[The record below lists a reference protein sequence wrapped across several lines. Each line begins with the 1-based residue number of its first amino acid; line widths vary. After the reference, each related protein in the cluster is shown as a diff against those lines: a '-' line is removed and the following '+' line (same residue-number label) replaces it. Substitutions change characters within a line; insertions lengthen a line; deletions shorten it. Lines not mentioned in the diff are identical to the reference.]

1 MKRIINL
8 SLIAIFTLCLWTV
21 AKAQYG
27 VVRLSNGITVVV
39 KTQITPS
46 ESKKS
51 LGNIYSS
58 NSGNVIHRILTD
70 RENKIYFGYDLSLEK
85 MEDGKRFK
93 VSINPLSKIPDALL
107 KNTANFANQS
117 MKKAE
122 SAYLKQSGVSVGR
135 NRTSQAEGFYSP
147 DFSGFSEKSLPG
159 YPEDF
164 FVNDGDTISL
174 DILENSRTNSK
185 ITDVITIS
193 SKPQGFQYYSDDD
206 KPVRDFSINDVY
218 LRLEK
223 PDIYINEKKYETRST
238 VAGNIN
244 WIYINGKGRFIFSFK
259 PHAGYNFQKI
269 GVIKNNELTFNYN
282 GENYKFVSKS
292 PILGQGG
299 NWNLWVMHDP
309 EYQPNFSTSDENP
322 FAFGAAGKVEYLFER
337 E

>member
-1 MKRIINL
+1 MKRIIKL
-8 SLIAIFTLCLWTV
+8 LLIAILTLCFWTV
-21 AKAQYG
+21 TKAQYG

-85 MEDGKRFK
+85 AEDGKFR
-93 VSINPLSKIPDALL
+93 VSIKPLSKTPDALM
-107 KNTANFANQS
+107 NNSRYFSNQS
-117 MKKAE
+117 MGRAK
-122 SAYLKQSGVSVGR
+122 SAASQVSRVSVGR
-135 NRTSQAEGFYSP
+135 GRSGQGVRFNNP
-147 DFSGFSEKSLPG
+147 DYSGFTEESLPN

-164 FVNDGDTISL
+164 VVSDGDTISL
-174 DILENSRTNSK
+174 DILENPKTNTK

-193 SKPQGFQYYSDDD
+193 SKSQNFQYFSGDD
-206 KPVRDFSINDVY
+206 KPIRDFSINDVY
-218 LRLEK
+218 LRLEN
-223 PDIYINEKKYETRST
+223 PDVYVNDKKYETRST

-244 WIYINGKGRFIFSFK
+244 WIYIDGKGRFIFSFK

-269 GVIKNNELTFNYN
+269 GTIKNNELTFNYN
-282 GENYKFVSKS
+282 GDKYKFISRS

-299 NWNLWVMHDP
+299 NWNLWIMHDP
-309 EYQPNFSTSDENP
+309 EYQPAYEMSEQSP
-322 FAFGAAGKVEYLFER
+322 FVFGAAGKVDYLFER
-337 E
+337 R